1 VGRERCEAR
10 AQCGDKRA
18 DVGLCVK
25 HAGRGLCVPD
35 YVRPAAGDSGW
46 TYSQALAGVVEQYK
60 ARASPYR
67 HRSRPSRTYPKFT
80 LPLPSF

>member
-1 VGRERCEAR
+1 
-10 AQCGDKRA
+10 
-18 DVGLCVK
+18 
-25 HAGRGLCVPD
+25 VPD

-67 HRSRPSRTYPKFT
+67 HRSRPSRAYPKFT

>member
-1 VGRERCEAR
+1 MSSTVGHRWGARTLQGARAR

-60 ARASPYR
+60 ARAS
-67 HRSRPSRTYPKFT
+67 RTEGRAPQGRA
-80 LPLPSF
+80 